1 MRKDYS
7 MIYLDFTIEQPL
19 LGIILADPQ
28 RITILPEETYNK
40 FYKYMLQEEL
50 YEDISKLESV
60 KNKLTTKTLD
70 QCMEDAM
77 NSNNWVEL

>member
-1 MRKDYS
+1 
-7 MIYLDFTIEQPL
+7 MIYLDFAIEQPIL
-19 LGIILADPQ
+19 EIILTDPQ
-28 RITILPEETYNK
+28 RITMLPEETYNK

-77 NSNNWVEL
+77 NSDNWVEL